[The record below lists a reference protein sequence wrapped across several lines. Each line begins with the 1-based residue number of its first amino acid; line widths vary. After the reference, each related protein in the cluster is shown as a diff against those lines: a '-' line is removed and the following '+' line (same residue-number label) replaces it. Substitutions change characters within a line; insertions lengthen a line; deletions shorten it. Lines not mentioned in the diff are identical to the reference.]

1 MPTSTTYD
9 VLITGAGMTGAVA
22 AAQLVAVGA
31 RVLVIDQRNHVGGNC
46 YDVLDDHGICIH
58 PYGPH
63 IFHTSKAEVVEF
75 LSAYTAWRPYEHRVC
90 ALINSRI
97 VPLPFNLTSLRLC
110 FSASEAQALERALLE
125 AFGTNAQIPILE
137 LRRTGRRDLT
147 ELADFIYEHVFEG
160 YTQKQWGLAPDAID
174 PAITGRVPVRVNH
187 DDRYFTDAFQ
197 HMPLEGFTPLFERLL
212 DHERIT
218 VRTNT
223 PYAEL
228 GDAHGHPLHSPSA
241 ERWKCCIHTGPL
253 DEFFHGA
260 LGALPYRSL
269 RFDFDYYAQ
278 PRHLPVGVLNYP
290 DVRIPWTRIAEYKT
304 LTGQDALPELRGTS
318 VSVEYALP
326 HKPGRTIPYYPV
338 LTEHSATLL
347 HAYEELAVTE
357 APGVIF
363 AGRLGAFRYY
373 NMDDAVL
380 AGMEAATQAL
390 HMLRG

>member
-1 MPTSTTYD
+1 MPTSTTHD

-22 AAQLVAVGA
+22 AAQLAAAGA
-31 RVLVIDQRNHVGGNC
+31 NVLVIDQRDHVGGNC
-46 YDVLDDHGICIH
+46 YDAPDEHGVCIH

-75 LSAYTAWRPYEHRVC
+75 LSAFTAWRPYEHRVC
-90 ALINSRI
+90 ALINHRI

-110 FSASEAQALERALLE
+110 FTASEAAALEAALVE
-125 AFGTNAQIPILE
+125 AFGAGAQIPILE
-137 LRRTGRRDLT
+137 LRRTGRQDLT
-147 ELADFIYEHVFEG
+147 ELADFIYEHVFVG

-187 DDRYFTDAFQ
+187 DDRYFTDTFQ
-197 HMPLEGFTPLFERLL
+197 RMPLEGFTPLFGRMLR
-212 DHERIT
+212 HERIT
-218 VRTNT
+218 VRTST

-228 GDAHGHPLHSPSA
+228 GDAHGHPCGPAHNFDH
-241 ERWKCCIHTGPL
+241 WKCCIHTGPL
-253 DEFFHGA
+253 DEFFHST

-269 RFDFDYYAQ
+269 RFDFAHYAQ

-290 DVRIPWTRIAEYKT
+290 DARVPWTRIAEYKT
-304 LTGQDALPELRGTS
+304 LTGQETAGTS

-326 HKPGRTIPYYPV
+326 HEPGRTIPYYPV
-338 LTEHSATLL
+338 LTKESATLL
-347 HAYEELAVTE
+347 HAYEELAAME

-380 AGMEAATQAL
+380 AGMEAATRAL
-390 HMLRG
+390 RMLRG